1 MTNKPL
7 HQATKAKDD
16 EFYTLY
22 SDVESEVSH
31 YLNNLKGKV
40 VYSNCDNP
48 LQSEFVKYFQKNYNN
63 LGLSKYIATGLPG
76 IKYLKSVSE
85 EYYEQ
90 MVGGG
95 SFDSD
100 EALEILKESDV
111 VITNPPFS
119 LFRDY
124 LKLLLDYGK
133 KFLIIGCKTAIGYK
147 DIFPLIKDNK
157 MWLGCKSGNMTFKV
171 PDDSDSTKTKFREDA
186 LRTKIKDTW
195 KYSLV
200 Y

>member
-1 MTNKPL
+1 MTNRPL

-31 YLNNLKGKV
+31 YLDNLKGKV

-48 LQSEFVKYFQKNYNN
+48 LKSEFVNYFQKNYET
-63 LGLSKYIATGLPG
+63 LGLSKYVATGLPG
-76 IKYLKSVSE
+76 IKYLKSDAE
-85 EYYEQ
+85 EYYER
-90 MVGGG
+90 MVGNG
-95 SFDSD
+95 SFTS
-100 EALEILKESDV
+100 EESIETLKECDV

-119 LFRDY
+119 RFREY

-133 KFLIIGCKTAIGYK
+133 KFLIIGCETAIGYR

-157 MWLGCKSGNMTFKV
+157 IWLGCKSGNMSFKV
-171 PDDSDSTKTKFREDA
+171 PDGSDATKTKFREDTN
-186 LRTKIKDTW
+186 RTKVENYG